1 MSAGR
6 GIPVLRIDVSASHRL
21 AAALALAHAMA
32 LGSVL
37 VAVPQWTWRLFAALV
52 LGASAWRTIA
62 RHALRLGAPAV
73 VRLTFQRER
82 ECSLERR
89 DGRRVEGCVLDS
101 SFVATWLVVLHLRVP
116 GRRRPHCV
124 VLLPDSSAPAALRR
138 LRVRLRWTR
147 AAAHEARG
155 GDPSL

>member
-1 MSAGR
+1 NAASRGRRAGPAPPRLRHAALGRNPPRDPHPARIPRLAGAAHPERSGPGIVATVSAGR

-62 RHALRLGAPAV
+62 RHALRLG
-73 VRLTFQRER
+73 
-82 ECSLERR
+82 
-89 DGRRVEGCVLDS
+89 
-101 SFVATWLVVLHLRVP
+101 
-116 GRRRPHCV
+116 
-124 VLLPDSSAPAALRR
+124 
-138 LRVRLRWTR
+138 
-147 AAAHEARG
+147 
-155 GDPSL
+155 